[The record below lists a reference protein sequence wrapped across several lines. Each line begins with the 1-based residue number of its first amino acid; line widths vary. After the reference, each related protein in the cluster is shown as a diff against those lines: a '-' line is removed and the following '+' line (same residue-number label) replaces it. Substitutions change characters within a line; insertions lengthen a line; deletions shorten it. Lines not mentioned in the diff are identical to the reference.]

1 METLRRVRILILL
14 CATHLYAAP
23 GIQLI
28 PTGAVEVRAGPQD
41 AWAAVSVP
49 TALQAGQEVR
59 TGGDASAEINFSDGS
74 KVRLAPHTNF
84 NVDQAESAE
93 SRFTLVRGKIQA
105 AFAGLFSSRVRL
117 RTPMAICAVRGTVFE
132 MSADDKDTAISM
144 AEGLLEVVD
153 NKGRNA
159 VVSSEETLKIGAEGM
174 GKPHLLSLTDTRA
187 LEAVRPTVVHQEMAR
202 DQTRAMV
209 EELRNREL
217 KANEAQLGKDVIDAF
232 GRRVRLEEYLLR
244 PAANEF
250 KLIFLSFR
258 EDRLDWG
265 HLIERFKNRIPDDL
279 SQLANVVSGTFLSPT
294 PPTNWLKYFE
304 VYLTN
309 RIDAIKETVAFGDPT
324 LINFSGYNA
333 AMGSRYYPASMDY
346 VQTLS
351 GPGVPGGSR
360 IQFQLLQDYRVGTG
374 LLEWTQ
380 KVRNNVGALDVL
392 AHVDINPANPNALN
406 NLNAELCTGGAS
418 GCTIYADDKFGNVT
432 IDPGN
437 ATVSF
442 PSGPGKADFLVRSN
456 YRDGSFL
463 SSEKILV
470 SNDGKILDFT
480 NANADTFNQ
489 EGKYNLEIVVKSN
502 LFQGRNIDVLIA
514 PEILSQK
521 KKGTTAPDALKF

>member
-1 METLRRVRILILL
+1 METLRRVLILILL

-28 PTGAVEVRAGPQD
+28 PTGAVEVRTGPQN
-41 AWAAVSVP
+41 AWASVSVP

-84 NVDQAESAE
+84 TVDQAESAE
-93 SRFTLVRGKIQA
+93 SRFTLMRGKIQA
-105 AFAGLFSSRVRL
+105 AFAGLFSSKIRL
-117 RTPMAICAVRGTVFE
+117 RTPLAICAVRGTVFE
-132 MSADDKDTAISM
+132 MSADDKDTAITM

-153 NKGRNA
+153 NKGNNA
-159 VVSSEETLKIGAEGM
+159 VVSSEETLKIGVDGM

-187 LEAVRPTVVHQEMAR
+187 LDAVRPMVVHQEMAR
-202 DQTRAMV
+202 DQTRAMM

-294 PPTNWLKYFE
+294 APANWLKYFE
-304 VYLTN
+304 IYLTN
-309 RIDAIKETVAFGDPT
+309 RVDAIKETVTFGDPT
-324 LINFSGYNA
+324 LINFSGYGA
-333 AMGSRYYPASMDY
+333 AVGSRYYPVSMDY

-360 IQFQLLQDYRVGTG
+360 VQFRLQQNYNVGPARM
-374 LLEWTQ
+374 EWRQ
-380 KVRNNVGALDVL
+380 EVRNNVGALDTLV
-392 AHVDINPANPNALN
+392 HVDLN
-406 NLNAELCTGGAS
+406 TAS
-418 GCTIYADDKFGNVT
+418 VGNVAAGYTTIFADDKCASCDGVSPPNTAIEPVT
-432 IDPGN
+432 SDF
-437 ATVSF
+437 F
-442 PSGPGKADFLVRSN
+442 PSGPGKADFLRRTE
-456 YRDGSFL
+456 YRDGNFV

-470 SNDGKILDFT
+470 SNDGKILDFSKP
-480 NANADTFNQ
+480 NADTFTK
-489 EGKYNLEIVVKSN
+489 EGQYNLEIVVKSN

-514 PEILSQK
+514 PEILSQY